1 MAARRLLPV
10 VAVAAGVAAAC
21 STSYDA
27 GDTAE
32 EQLCDV
38 LRTAIETSDAG
49 EDLRLEPLLD
59 AAATDPTEVPT
70 ELLAVALSY
79 RTHESAYDQLGP
91 YRPAITFTAHLVD
104 LAVGDLLGPSR
115 LTATVVDS
123 ALAADQVLAAG
134 TCRP

>member
-1 MAARRLLPV
+1 RAHRSTTPPRSALRHNRWMPSEPTRVTPERRRGVAARRLLPV

-49 EDLRLEPLLD
+49 EDLRLESLLD

-79 RTHESAYDQLGP
+79 RTHE
-91 YRPAITFTAHLVD
+91 
-104 LAVGDLLGPSR
+104 
-115 LTATVVDS
+115 
-123 ALAADQVLAAG
+123 
-134 TCRP
+134 